1 MSVIYYYIMQ
11 IMELKLKSIEVKLDR
26 HSEEIRIV
34 HKHDSDRIMFG
45 KKQNNIVTNM
55 GLNKRQEEKN
65 WKMIDKEIEY
75 LKSKQVLIRLERAT
89 LKYYL
94 YGKYKS

>member
-1 MSVIYYYIMQ
+1 
-11 IMELKLKSIEVKLDR
+11 
-26 HSEEIRIV
+26 
-34 HKHDSDRIMFG
+34 MFG

-55 GLNKRQEEKN
+55 GLNKMQEEKN

-75 LKSKQVLIRLERAT
+75 LKSKQALIRLERET
-89 LKYYL
+89 LKYYH

>member
-1 MSVIYYYIMQ
+1 
-11 IMELKLKSIEVKLDR
+11 
-26 HSEEIRIV
+26 
-34 HKHDSDRIMFG
+34 MFG

-89 LKYYL
+89 LKYYH

>member
-1 MSVIYYYIMQ
+1 
-11 IMELKLKSIEVKLDR
+11 MELKLKSIEVDR

-34 HKHDSDRIMFG
+34 HMHDSDRIMFG

-55 GLNKRQEEKN
+55 GLKKMQEEKN

-75 LKSKQVLIRLERAT
+75 LKSKQVLNRLDRAT

>member
-1 MSVIYYYIMQ
+1 
-11 IMELKLKSIEVKLDR
+11 
-26 HSEEIRIV
+26 
-34 HKHDSDRIMFG
+34 
-45 KKQNNIVTNM
+45 M
-55 GLNKRQEEKN
+55 GLKKMQEEKN

-89 LKYYL
+89 LKYYH

>member
-1 MSVIYYYIMQ
+1 
-11 IMELKLKSIEVKLDR
+11 
-26 HSEEIRIV
+26 
-34 HKHDSDRIMFG
+34 MFG

-55 GLNKRQEEKN
+55 GLKKMQEEKN

-89 LKYYL
+89 LKYYH

>member
-1 MSVIYYYIMQ
+1 
-11 IMELKLKSIEVKLDR
+11 
-26 HSEEIRIV
+26 
-34 HKHDSDRIMFG
+34 MFG

-75 LKSKQVLIRLERAT
+75 LKSKQVLNRLERAT

>member
-1 MSVIYYYIMQ
+1 
-11 IMELKLKSIEVKLDR
+11 MELKLKSIEVDR

-34 HKHDSDRIMFG
+34 HMHDSDRIMFG

-55 GLNKRQEEKN
+55 GLKKMQEEKN

-75 LKSKQVLIRLERAT
+75 LKSKQVLNRLERAT

>member
-1 MSVIYYYIMQ
+1 
-11 IMELKLKSIEVKLDR
+11 MELKLESIEVKLDR

-55 GLNKRQEEKN
+55 GLKKMQEEKN
-65 WKMIDKEIEY
+65 
-75 LKSKQVLIRLERAT
+75 
-89 LKYYL
+89 
-94 YGKYKS
+94 

>member
-1 MSVIYYYIMQ
+1 
-11 IMELKLKSIEVKLDR
+11 MELKLKSIEVDR

-34 HKHDSDRIMFG
+34 HKHDSDRITYD

-55 GLNKRQEEKN
+55 GLKKMQEEKN

-75 LKSKQVLIRLERAT
+75 LKSKQVLNRLERAT

>member
-34 HKHDSDRIMFG
+34 NKDDSDRIMFG

-55 GLNKRQEEKN
+55 ALNKMQEEKN

-75 LKSKQVLIRLERAT
+75 LKSKQVLNRLERAT

-94 YGKYKS
+94 DGKYKS

>member
-1 MSVIYYYIMQ
+1 
-11 IMELKLKSIEVKLDR
+11 MELKLKSIEVDR

-94 YGKYKS
+94 DGKYKS

>member
-1 MSVIYYYIMQ
+1 
-11 IMELKLKSIEVKLDR
+11 
-26 HSEEIRIV
+26 
-34 HKHDSDRIMFG
+34 
-45 KKQNNIVTNM
+45 M

-89 LKYYL
+89 LKYYH